1 MKNLDKKKLT
11 IGAVAMVAVVAVVVV
26 VVIAMGSGEKHLS
39 EKTTNTFALEKIDD
53 YSPDRKILLYADN
66 QQINMEEISEIRL
79 SDGTVLCRGEP
90 FVANVF
96 ELENEDS
103 ITIVTKTNETF
114 ILTKK

>member
-1 MKNLDKKKLT
+1 MKKLDKKKLT
-11 IGAVAMVAVVAVVVV
+11 MGIVATVVVIATAV
-26 VVIAMGSGEKHLS
+26 GIVIAMGSGEKHLS

-79 SDGTVLCRGEP
+79 NDGTVLCRGEP
-90 FVANVF
+90 FVVNVF

-103 ITIVTKTNETF
+103 ITIVTKANETF
-114 ILTKK
+114 ISIKK